1 MPFYHSQ
8 NKTDFFIFHILSGM
22 FFQTKNPKGGKQNM
36 DKENISRNLK
46 IGDTN
51 IRTVSPAD
59 LIRMVNSTDKDEE
72 FRKRYPEATFNRQ
85 QAKYWLEKN
94 HHLSYSSGLILPPG
108 CERAEVYEILAKHAQ
123 DSKKVSE
130 KASKKGSLTDEE
142 PEVVICNLSDPT
154 SKKSMTILA
163 KTLTKWDAFL
173 KKHGIKKHLIHYYT
187 TAALE
192 LFMKML
198 ANGKVKICFTD
209 DVTKSE

>member
-1 MPFYHSQ
+1 
-8 NKTDFFIFHILSGM
+8 
-22 FFQTKNPKGGKQNM
+22 M
-36 DKENISRNLK
+36 DKKNISKKNK
-46 IGDTN
+46 IADTN
-51 IRTVSPAD
+51 IKTVSLAD
-59 LIRMVNSTDKDEE
+59 LIKMVNGTDNDEE
-72 FRKRYPEATFNRQ
+72 FRKRYPEATFDRQ

-94 HHLSYSSGLILPPG
+94 YHLSYARGLILPPG
-108 CERAEVYEILAKHAQ
+108 CNRAEVYETLAEHAKG
-123 DSKKVSE
+123 SKKGAE
-130 KASKKGSLTDEE
+130 KASKKGSLMYEE

-173 KKHGIKKHLIHYYT
+173 KKHGVKKHLIHYYT